1 MIVYIYDDKEGKTNA
16 ISIDK
21 KNMVDED
28 LEFFNDHSIRKVWHS
43 GEEEWY
49 LSIVDV
55 VQVLTD
61 SSDPKQYIKKMRA
74 RDKALESKW
83 GTICTPLQMLAPD
96 GKMRKTQAAN
106 TEGILRIIQSIPS
119 PKAEPF
125 KTWLAKVGAERLEEI
140 ADPEKAMERAVA
152 TYKAKGYSDKWISQR
167 LRTIEIRKELTDE
180 WQNAGIKESKE
191 FAALTNIL
199 TIAWSGKSVQ
209 EYKKLK
215 GLKKENLRDNMT
227 NTELALNLLA
237 EVSATE
243 ISRSRQPEGFS
254 QTKEVTIAGGKIAGD
269 ARKALEEQLG
279 KVNGTEG
286 GNKLLIS
293 VIEAAN
299 EYIANNRTAAAEKIV
314 DIDVSELPSDS
325 AKSLYN
331 TISGATFASAASEF
345 YSKAQSEYS
354 KSDYETAAE
363 DYAKAFRCDS
373 TNVNAAYYAAKC
385 YVALSQTDNAKKY
398 YEYIVNDFKTSGYY
412 READEYVSSH

>member
-125 KTWLAKVGAERLEEI
+125 KTLLAKVGAERLEEI

-152 TYKAKGYSDKWISQR
+152 TYKAKGYS
-167 LRTIEIRKELTDE
+167 DE

-279 KVNGTEG
+279 HSVLSETNATTPELLDDTEN
-286 GNKLLIS
+286 NK
-293 VIEAAN
+293 
-299 EYIANNRTAAAEKIV
+299 
-314 DIDVSELPSDS
+314 
-325 AKSLYN
+325 
-331 TISGATFASAASEF
+331 
-345 YSKAQSEYS
+345 
-354 KSDYETAAE
+354 
-363 DYAKAFRCDS
+363 
-373 TNVNAAYYAAKC
+373 
-385 YVALSQTDNAKKY
+385 
-398 YEYIVNDFKTSGYY
+398 
-412 READEYVSSH
+412 

>member
-49 LSIVDV
+49 LSVVDV

-74 RDKALESKW
+74 RDKALKSKW

-243 ISRSRQPEGFS
+243 ISRSRQPEGFHKRKKS
-254 QTKEVTIAGGKIAGD
+254 QSQV
-269 ARKALEEQLG
+269 
-279 KVNGTEG
+279 
-286 GNKLLIS
+286 
-293 VIEAAN
+293 
-299 EYIANNRTAAAEKIV
+299 
-314 DIDVSELPSDS
+314 
-325 AKSLYN
+325 AKSLGMHARLLKN
-331 TISGATFASAASEF
+331 SLDTVFCQ
-345 YSKAQSEYS
+345 KPMQLHQN
-354 KSDYETAAE
+354 
-363 DYAKAFRCDS
+363 C
-373 TNVNAAYYAAKC
+373 
-385 YVALSQTDNAKKY
+385 
-398 YEYIVNDFKTSGYY
+398 
-412 READEYVSSH
+412 

>member
-1 MIVYIYDDKEGKTNA
+1 M
-16 ISIDK
+16 
-21 KNMVDED
+21 
-28 LEFFNDHSIRKVWHS
+28 EFFNDHSIRKVWHS

-74 RDKALESKW
+74 RDKALKSKW

-125 KTWLAKVGAERLEEI
+125 KTLLAKVGAERLEEI

-279 KVNGTEG
+279 HSVLSETNATTPELLDDTEN
-286 GNKLLIS
+286 NK
-293 VIEAAN
+293 
-299 EYIANNRTAAAEKIV
+299 
-314 DIDVSELPSDS
+314 
-325 AKSLYN
+325 
-331 TISGATFASAASEF
+331 
-345 YSKAQSEYS
+345 
-354 KSDYETAAE
+354 
-363 DYAKAFRCDS
+363 
-373 TNVNAAYYAAKC
+373 
-385 YVALSQTDNAKKY
+385 
-398 YEYIVNDFKTSGYY
+398 
-412 READEYVSSH
+412 

>member
-152 TYKAKGYSDKWISQR
+152 TYKAKGYSD
-167 LRTIEIRKELTDE
+167 E

-279 KVNGTEG
+279 HSVLSETNATTPELLDDTEN
-286 GNKLLIS
+286 NK
-293 VIEAAN
+293 
-299 EYIANNRTAAAEKIV
+299 
-314 DIDVSELPSDS
+314 
-325 AKSLYN
+325 
-331 TISGATFASAASEF
+331 
-345 YSKAQSEYS
+345 
-354 KSDYETAAE
+354 
-363 DYAKAFRCDS
+363 
-373 TNVNAAYYAAKC
+373 
-385 YVALSQTDNAKKY
+385 
-398 YEYIVNDFKTSGYY
+398 
-412 READEYVSSH
+412 

>member
-1 MIVYIYDDKEGKTNA
+1 MIIFFFYIF
-16 ISIDK
+16 
-21 KNMVDED
+21 DED
-28 LEFFNDHSIRKVWHS
+28 ANTTVPVEIDNEYNEELEFFFDDKIRKIWHKQ
-43 GEEEWY
+43 EQEWY
-49 LSIVDV
+49 FSILDV
-55 VQVLTD
+55 ILYLTE
-61 SSDPKQYIKKMRA
+61 SSDPKQYLKKMKH
-74 RDKALESKW
+74 RDPELSSKW

-243 ISRSRQPEGFS
+243 ISRNRQPEGFS

-279 KVNGTEG
+279 HSVLSETNATTPELLDDTEN
-286 GNKLLIS
+286 NK
-293 VIEAAN
+293 
-299 EYIANNRTAAAEKIV
+299 
-314 DIDVSELPSDS
+314 
-325 AKSLYN
+325 
-331 TISGATFASAASEF
+331 
-345 YSKAQSEYS
+345 
-354 KSDYETAAE
+354 
-363 DYAKAFRCDS
+363 
-373 TNVNAAYYAAKC
+373 
-385 YVALSQTDNAKKY
+385 
-398 YEYIVNDFKTSGYY
+398 
-412 READEYVSSH
+412 